1 MIMEIYKTKPDSSG
15 SLPTGILYIVGNEA
29 AERFS
34 YYGMRAILVIFM
46 TQYLVDASGRPD
58 VMSENEAQG
67 YFHLFTSAVY
77 LMPLFG
83 ALLAD
88 GLLGKYRTIIYLSL
102 IYCLGHFSLAID
114 DTRLGLLIGQGLIAI
129 GSGGIK
135 PCVSAN
141 VGDQFGVNNRHLVG
155 KVFSWFYFSINLG
168 AFTSMLIIPW
178 LLHHYG
184 SSVAFAVPGLLML
197 LATLTFWAG
206 RYRYVHVPPAG
217 MAFVRDM
224 FSAAGLT
231 ALKKL
236 ASVYAFIA
244 IFWALFDQTGSSW
257 ILQAQK
263 MDRMI
268 FGVELLP
275 SQIQA
280 ANPLLIMLLTP
291 LFSYGVYP
299 FLSRLVELT
308 ALRKMAIGLF
318 LTALAF
324 AIAGF
329 IQIDIDNGLSPSIT
343 WQLLAY
349 LLLTSAEVMVSVT
362 CLEFSYTQAPQTM
375 KSFVMALYFL
385 SVAAGNLLT
394 SAVNFLIQNADGSS
408 KLAGADY
415 FWFFTGLMLVNA
427 VLFVFS
433 SRYYTE
439 QSYWQDEQSS

>member
-1 MIMEIYKTKPDSSG
+1 MEIYKTKPDSSDT
-15 SLPTGILYIVGNEA
+15 LPTGIPYIVGNEA

-46 TQYLVDASGRPD
+46 TQHLVDAAGRPD

-67 YFHLFTSAVY
+67 YFHLFVSAVY

-102 IYCLGHFSLAID
+102 IYCLGHFALAID
-114 DTRLGLLIGQGLIAI
+114 DTRVGLLIGQGLIAI
-129 GSGGIK
+129 GAGGIK

-141 VGDQFGVNNRHLVG
+141 VGDQFGANNRHLIG
-155 KVFSWFYFSINLG
+155 QVFSWFYFSINLG
-168 AFTSMLIIPW
+168 AFAAMLVIPW

-184 SSVAFAVPGLLML
+184 ASVAFAVPGFLML
-197 LATLTFWAG
+197 LATLTFWSG

-224 FSAAGLT
+224 FSAVGLAT
-231 ALKKL
+231 LKKL
-236 ASVYAFIA
+236 ASVYAFITV
-244 IFWALFDQTGSSW
+244 FWALFEQIGSSW

-263 MDRMI
+263 MDRMV

-299 FLSRLVELT
+299 FLNRFIDLT

-329 IQIDIDNGLSPSIT
+329 IQIDIDNGLAPSII
-343 WQLLAY
+343 WQLPAY
-349 LLLTSAEVMVSVT
+349 FLLTSAEVMVSVT
-362 CLEFSYTQAPQTM
+362 CLEFSYTQAPRTM
-375 KSFVMALYFL
+375 KSFIMAFYFL

-394 SAVNFLIQNADGSS
+394 SAVNFLIQNPDGTS

-427 VLFVFS
+427 MLFLFS
-433 SRYYTE
+433 SRYYKE
-439 QSYWQDEQSS
+439 QAYWQDEQSF

>member
-1 MIMEIYKTKPDSSG
+1 
-15 SLPTGILYIVGNEA
+15 
-29 AERFS
+29 
-34 YYGMRAILVIFM
+34 
-46 TQYLVDASGRPD
+46 
-58 VMSENEAQG
+58 
-67 YFHLFTSAVY
+67 
-77 LMPLFG
+77 
-83 ALLAD
+83 
-88 GLLGKYRTIIYLSL
+88 
-102 IYCLGHFSLAID
+102 
-114 DTRLGLLIGQGLIAI
+114 
-129 GSGGIK
+129 
-135 PCVSAN
+135 
-141 VGDQFGVNNRHLVG
+141 
-155 KVFSWFYFSINLG
+155 
-168 AFTSMLIIPW
+168 MLIIPW

-299 FLSRLVELT
+299 FLSRFVELT

-324 AIAGF
+324 ALAGF

>member
-1 MIMEIYKTKPDSSG
+1 
-15 SLPTGILYIVGNEA
+15 
-29 AERFS
+29 
-34 YYGMRAILVIFM
+34 
-46 TQYLVDASGRPD
+46 
-58 VMSENEAQG
+58 
-67 YFHLFTSAVY
+67 
-77 LMPLFG
+77 
-83 ALLAD
+83 
-88 GLLGKYRTIIYLSL
+88 
-102 IYCLGHFSLAID
+102 
-114 DTRLGLLIGQGLIAI
+114 
-129 GSGGIK
+129 
-135 PCVSAN
+135 
-141 VGDQFGVNNRHLVG
+141 
-155 KVFSWFYFSINLG
+155 
-168 AFTSMLIIPW
+168 
-178 LLHHYG
+178 
-184 SSVAFAVPGLLML
+184 
-197 LATLTFWAG
+197 
-206 RYRYVHVPPAG
+206 

-299 FLSRLVELT
+299 FLSRFVELT

-324 AIAGF
+324 ALAGF